1 MRTRI
6 WIVGMAVYPLIGFIG
21 LGHHPLIQNPGDVD
35 RVQTDE
41 KLGVIRGRVFTDDG
55 GHPLSKVTLT
65 LRSSSARPQDRPQ
78 TARTNSRGTYEFTN
92 LDGGTYVLR
101 ATRNGYIPRYYGQ
114 KTPYAFG
121 RQGAGTALSIRSREV
136 LEGVDFNL
144 IRGGVVEGRVVD
156 QDNDPISRV
165 SVRMSG
171 YRILGGARRLLPIG
185 RDQTDDRG
193 QFRIFDLPPGSYYL
207 SASQRPAT
215 DQGRSEIASFPP
227 TYYPGVQSIEEATTV
242 QVAAGAEVAGFDLT
256 LIEIRSYSVGGRV
269 LAPDGRPAHSAW
281 IVSTKDSGNDIG
293 SMIGPTTNTNLQGE
307 FTISGLLPGRHR
319 LFARSGEGDEKQI
332 ASTTVDVADH
342 DLSGL
347 TLILGT
353 GAEVSGRI
361 VADNLNSNLDWRRIL
376 LSMRSVRNV
385 NLLFSSARGGQ
396 VEEDFTFRISDLP
409 EGLYRFSVRLPPGNH
424 YVESVR
430 VEGQEIIDRSI
441 ETKNN
446 DRLEGVEIHVSS
458 EGAQVS
464 GVVEQEDT
472 QERADGATVLVFAA
486 DAQFRGR
493 YSRFTRTTQTDQSG
507 RFSLNGLVPA
517 EYFLCALVDH
527 EAGREMELEY
537 LRSLERDS
545 ESIDL
550 SPNQILEQNLV
561 AIPTPNIF

>member
-1 MRTRI
+1 MRTKI

-78 TARTNSRGTYEFTN
+78 TARTDSRGAYEITN
-92 LDGGTYVLR
+92 LDRGTYVLR
-101 ATRNGYIPRYYGQ
+101 ASRNGYIPRYYGQ
-114 KTPYAFG
+114 KTMHAFG
-121 RQGAGTALSIRSREV
+121 RQGAGTALSIRSGEV

-156 QDNDPISRV
+156 QENEPISRV

-207 SASQRPAT
+207 SASQRSAT
-215 DQGRSEIASFPP
+215 DQGRIETTSFPP
-227 TYYPGVQSIEEATTV
+227 TYYPGVQSVEEATTV
-242 QVAAGAEVAGFDLT
+242 QVAAGAEVAGFDIT
-256 LIEIRSYSVGGRV
+256 LIEAVSYSVSGRV
-269 LAPDGRPAHSAW
+269 LTPAGRPAHSVW
-281 IVSTKDSGNDIG
+281 IVSTKDSGGDMG
-293 SMIGPTTNTNLQGE
+293 SMMGPTTNTDLQGE
-307 FTISGLLPGRHR
+307 FTISGLVPGRHR
-319 LFARSGEGDEKQI
+319 FFARSGEGDAMQM
-332 ASTTVDVADH
+332 AGTTVDVADQ

-347 TLILGT
+347 TLFLGA

-361 VADNLNSNLDWRRIL
+361 VVENQNSSLDWRRIL
-376 LSMRSVRNV
+376 LSMRLVSNV

-396 VEEDFTFRISDLP
+396 VEEDFTFRISGIS

-424 YVESVR
+424 YVKSIR
-430 VEGQEIIDRSI
+430 VQGQEVIDRSI
-441 ETKNN
+441 ETRNN

-458 EGAQVS
+458 EGAQIS

-472 QERADGATVLVFAA
+472 QERVDGASVVVFST
-486 DAQFRGR
+486 DPQFRGR
-493 YSRFTRTTQTDQSG
+493 YSRFTKTTQTDQSG
-507 RFSLNGLVPA
+507 RFSLNGIVPT

-527 EAGREMELEY
+527 EAGREMDLEY
-537 LRSLERDS
+537 LKSLERDS
-545 ESIDL
+545 ERIDL
-550 SPNQILEQNLV
+550 SPNQISEKPLV
-561 AIPTPNIF
+561 AVPAPNMN